1 MRVLLPAPVVIPILF
16 AALAVIAHRSRAAQR
31 ILALVGVSIAL
42 AAAVA
47 ILVVVERDGPQA
59 VTVGGWPAVIGI
71 TLVAD
76 LFSALLLVISLVTF
90 LTVLVFAVGQPHDDD
105 LPAFHPAYL
114 VLTAGVSLSFVTGDL
129 FNLFVSFE
137 VLLAASYVL
146 ITLGGRRDQ
155 VRQGMTY
162 VVINMV
168 ASVLLPHGHRL
179 RVRVA
184 RHGEHG
190 RPGRED
196 RRRSATRCAPR
207 WPCCSSSCSASRP
220 RSSRCSPGCPTRTR
234 PRRSRSPPCSP
245 GLLTKVGVYAI
256 VRSQTLLF
264 PGAVPSWL
272 VLGLA
277 GLTMIVGVLGAIAQN
292 DMKRIL
298 SFHIV
303 SQIGYMVLGL
313 GLFTVSGIAGTV
325 FFIVHQIPVKTS
337 LFLVSGL
344 VESSAGSTSL
354 DRIGGIMRRA
364 PIAAVLFVLAALSL
378 AGIPPFSGFVGKLA
392 LVEAGFGSHAY
403 VIVGV
408 SLLGSLLTLFSMTK
422 IWNGVFW
429 GKVEGPSITAPA
441 AVPAGGGGVAVAV
454 EAEAETTTRVRTPP
468 IMTAATIVLVGVTV
482 AIAVFAGP
490 IYELAHRAGEQ
501 LMDPSDYI
509 RAVLGS

>member
-16 AALAVIAHRSRAAQR
+16 AALAVVAHRSRAAQR
-31 ILALVGVSIAL
+31 VIALVGVAIAL

-47 ILVVVERDGPQA
+47 ILVVVEREGPQA

-76 LFSALLLVISLVTF
+76 LFSALLLVISLITF

-114 VLTAGVSLSFVTGDL
+114 ALTAGVSLSFVTGDL

-168 ASVLLPHGHRL
+168 ASVLFLTAIAFVYASLGTVNMADLAEKTGGLSDAVRTALALLFLVVFGIKAAVFPVFSWLPDSYPTAK
-179 RVRVA
+179 VPIVA
-184 RHGEHG
+184 VF
-190 RPGRED
+190 
-196 RRRSATRCAPR
+196 A
-207 WPCCSSSCSASRP
+207 
-220 RSSRCSPGCPTRTR
+220 
-234 PRRSRSPPCSP
+234 
-245 GLLTKVGVYAI
+245 GLLTKVGVYAM

-264 PGAVPSWL
+264 PGAVPTWL

-337 LFLVSGL
+337 LFMVSGL

-364 PIAAVLFVLAALSL
+364 PIAAVLFGLAALSL
-378 AGIPPFSGFVGKLA
+378 AGIPPFSGFVGKLS

-408 SLLGSLLTLFSMTK
+408 SLLGSLLTLFSMAK

-429 GKVEGPSITAPA
+429 GKVEGPAISVPA
-441 AVPAGGGGVAVAV
+441 VVPAGGGVVAV
-454 EAEAETTTRVRTPP
+454 EVEVEVGTTTRVRTPP

-501 LMDPSDYI
+501 LMDPSEYI